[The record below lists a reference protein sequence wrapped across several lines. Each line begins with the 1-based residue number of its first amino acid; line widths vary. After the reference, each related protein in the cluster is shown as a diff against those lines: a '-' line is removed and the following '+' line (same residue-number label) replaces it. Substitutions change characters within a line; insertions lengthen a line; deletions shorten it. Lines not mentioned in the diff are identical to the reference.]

1 MPGPPLVAHPPGYRI
16 VFRDRVMSSKILT
29 SDIIG
34 LEAFCR
40 EPREALARTGQGTLA
55 VFDQNAPAF
64 YAITAERL
72 AYLLSLEA
80 QLAKPASDVTLE
92 DPFFEDAPDAAPIP
106 APMGKFAMYPGW
118 QPDPDFQRMAALWG
132 ITLTQPVT
140 PEELSSFVTY
150 WQAEGKVFH
159 HVQWQQKL
167 ARSLQMGR
175 AKPGGQAHDINA
187 LGQPDYKV
195 FKGFRG

>member
-1 MPGPPLVAHPPGYRI
+1 
-16 VFRDRVMSSKILT
+16 MSSKILT

-175 AKPGGQAHDINA
+175 AKPGGQTHDINA

>member
-1 MPGPPLVAHPPGYRI
+1 VAHPPGYRI

-40 EPREALARTGQGTLA
+40 EPREALARTGQGILA